1 MATRTLK
8 AVFGR
13 SGLATNAGE
22 SGYGRMKTILIGAA
36 ALLYPCSAALA
47 EDAPSPD
54 SDTRRVRI
62 GLGAKIEPKYIGADT
77 TEIGPLVDVDVARG
91 SKQFKFEAPDD
102 NFAIALYS
110 KNGFRFG
117 PVANIEGSRKDKD
130 VGAPVG
136 KVKTTFEAGAFAQY
150 EMHDSLRFRGE
161 LRKGLGGHDG
171 LVGSLAVDKIW
182 RAGDKYVFSIGPRVL
197 FSDSKYQRAYFG
209 VTPAASVA
217 AGIPAYRPG
226 GGIHAV
232 AAASGLSYQFNNRF
246 GMFGFARYERL
257 VGDAAK
263 SPIVREFGS
272 RNQLSAGIGLNY
284 TFNLKL

>member
-1 MATRTLK
+1 MLTA
-8 AVFGR
+8 
-13 SGLATNAGE
+13 S
-22 SGYGRMKTILIGAA
+22 I
-36 ALLYPCSAALA
+36 ALLFPWTAAFA
-47 EDAPSPD
+47 QDAPDD
-54 SDTRRVRI
+54 SKRKDVRVRV
-62 GLGAKIEPKYIGADT
+62 GLGAELRPEYIGADKN
-77 TEIGPLVDVDVARG
+77 EIGPLWDFDVARG

-102 NFAIALYS
+102 HTALALYS
-110 KNGFRFG
+110 KHGFRFG
-117 PVANIEGSRKDKD
+117 PVVNLEDSRKNKD

-136 KVKTTFEAGAFAQY
+136 KVKMTFEAGAFAQY
-150 EMHDSLRFRGE
+150 EMRDSLRFRGE

-209 VTPAASVA
+209 VTPEASIA
-217 AGIPAYRPG
+217 AGIPTYRPG
-226 GGIHAV
+226 NGIHAV

-272 RNQLSAGIGLNY
+272 RNQWSAGAGLSY

>member
-1 MATRTLK
+1 
-8 AVFGR
+8 
-13 SGLATNAGE
+13 
-22 SGYGRMKTILIGAA
+22 MKRLLIAA
-36 ALLYPCSAALA
+36 PALLYPLTAALA
-47 EDAPSPD
+47 DD
-54 SDTRRVRI
+54 NGDTRRVRI
-62 GLGAKIEPKYIGADT
+62 GLGAKVEPKYIGADKSDV
-77 TEIGPLVDVDVARG
+77 GPLWDIDVARG
-91 SKQFKFEAPDD
+91 NKQFKFEAPDD
-102 NFAIALYS
+102 NLAIAVYS
-110 KNGFRFG
+110 KHGFRFG

-136 KVKTTFEAGAFAQY
+136 KVKTTFELGGFAQY
-150 EMHDSLRFRGE
+150 ELHDSLRLRGE
-161 LRKGLGGHDG
+161 VRKGLGGHNG
-171 LVGSLAVDKIW
+171 VVGSIGADKIW

-197 FSDSKYQRAYFG
+197 FSDAKYQRAYFG
-209 VTPAASVA
+209 VTPAASLA
-217 AGIPAYRPG
+217 AGIPTYRPG

-272 RNQLSAGIGLNY
+272 RNQWSAGAGLNY